1 MDDQNPAEPSTPEPA
16 AAQPPTPKPGGTAAT
31 GRALHA
37 GSGTLPE
44 TAAAAHSR
52 RATETAL
59 HEIRELLDTHIG
71 RNDMQRKAF
80 DTLHDELQQY
90 KNSSLLNEFHR
101 PVIRNLIQLYDHM
114 VEIERH
120 LPAWGPRKTG
130 PTVPEFVDRLDEF
143 VQNFTNL
150 RCELTEVLARL
161 EVETYED
168 RHDALQ
174 QERLKTLDR
183 NLHRPVAVEPTTDS
197 PETEPSDPGPQGRVL
212 LAGEGHP
219 TRRGHHSPS
228 QRRTEIRG
236 NIDG

>member
-16 AAQPPTPKPGGTAAT
+16 AARVPTPQPGGTAAT
-31 GRALHA
+31 DRAVHA
-37 GSGTLPE
+37 GAGTPPK
-44 TAAAAHSR
+44 TADAAQR
-52 RATETAL
+52 RTATETAL
-59 HEIRELLDTHIG
+59 HEIRELLDTHIA

-90 KNSSLLNEFHR
+90 KKSFLLNELQR

-114 VEIERH
+114 VEIEQR
-120 LPAWGPRKTG
+120 LPTCGPRKTG

-150 RCELTEVLARL
+150 RYELTEVLARL

-174 QERLKTLDR
+174 QEHLKTLDR
-183 NLHRPVAVEPTTDS
+183 NLHRPVAVEPTTDFKRQNQVVQVHKAGFYWREKVIR
-197 PETEPSDPGPQGRVL
+197 PEEVTILRHNGEPKS
-212 LAGEGHP
+212 EEN
-219 TRRGHHSPS
+219 T
-228 QRRTEIRG
+228 
-236 NIDG
+236 DG